1 MDIFA
6 ILAFLGGLAFFLYG
20 MSMMGDGLS
29 RASGGKMEKILEQL
43 TSSKW
48 KGVLLGAAVTA
59 VIQSSSATTV
69 MVVGFVNSGI
79 MKLGQAVGVIMG
91 ANIGTT
97 ATSWILSLTG
107 IEGGNVF
114 MQLLKPSS
122 FAPVLKLGQAVGVI
136 MGANIGTTATS
147 WILSLTGIEGGNVF
161 MQLLKPSS
169 FAPVLALVGAAMLLF
184 FKSEKKKNVGTI
196 MVGFAILMYGMD
208 AMSGAVKPLADVPEF
223 GNALM
228 MFTNPVM
235 GVLAGTIIT
244 AVIQSSSAS
253 VGILQALCA
262 TGSVTYG
269 LAIPIIMG
277 QNIGT
282 CITAILSAIGA
293 NKNAKR
299 AAAIHL
305 YFNLIGTAVFMVLFY
320 GINMVVRFDFLGDA
334 IGPANVAVIHS
345 IFNVF
350 TTAILYP
357 FSNMLVKLAKA
368 TVGKEKDGEP
378 KELEGPANVAVIHS
392 IFNVFT
398 TAILYPFSNMLVK
411 LAKATVGKEKDG
423 EPKEL
428 EVAVLDQR
436 FLERPSFACEQ
447 AMEATRQM
455 AELSRE
461 SFSLAVSLF
470 DEYDEKKA
478 QRVRELED
486 VVDKYEDHVGSYL
499 VELSSRNLSDSD
511 SRALSMMLHC
521 LGDFERISDH
531 SVSVMTAAQE
541 LYTKKLSFSEK
552 GQKEMEI
559 YSKAALEITNIAFG
573 AFIEDDLRKARHVE
587 PLEEVMDAIR
597 NQVKE
602 RHVRRLQEGRCTIE
616 MGFILSDICTDY
628 ERVADHCSNIAVYL
642 LQRHDNSYDQH
653 AYADVLRHGD
663 NEEFKKECAM
673 YREKYVLP

>member
-6 ILAFLGGLAFFLYG
+6 VLAFLGGLAFFLYG
-20 MSMMGDGLS
+20 MSLMGDGLS

-122 FAPVLKLGQAVGVI
+122 FAPI
-136 MGANIGTTATS
+136 
-147 WILSLTGIEGGNVF
+147 
-161 MQLLKPSS
+161 
-169 FAPVLALVGAAMLLF
+169 LALIGAALLLF
-184 FKSEKKKNVGTI
+184 FKSDKKKNIGTI

-223 GNALM
+223 GNVLM
-228 MFTNPVM
+228 MFTNPIM

-350 TTAILYP
+350 TTAVLYP
-357 FSNMLVKLAKA
+357 FSNMLVRLAKA
-368 TVGKEKDGEP
+368 TVGKEKE
-378 KELEGPANVAVIHS
+378 
-392 IFNVFT
+392 
-398 TAILYPFSNMLVK
+398 
-411 LAKATVGKEKDG
+411 G

-428 EVAVLDQR
+428 EVAALDER

-461 SFSLAVSLF
+461 SFNLAVSLF

-478 QRVRELED
+478 QRVCELED

-559 YSKAALEITNIAFG
+559 YTKAALEITNIAFDS
-573 AFIEDDLRKARHVE
+573 FIKDDLRKAMHVE
-587 PLEEVMDAIR
+587 PLEEVMDSIR
-597 NQVKE
+597 SQVKE

-673 YREKYVLP
+673 YREKYILP

>member
-6 ILAFLGGLAFFLYG
+6 VLAFLGGLAFFLYG
-20 MSMMGDGLS
+20 MSLMGDGLS

-122 FAPVLKLGQAVGVI
+122 FAPI
-136 MGANIGTTATS
+136 
-147 WILSLTGIEGGNVF
+147 
-161 MQLLKPSS
+161 
-169 FAPVLALVGAAMLLF
+169 LALIGAALLLF
-184 FKSEKKKNVGTI
+184 FKSDKKKNIGTI

-223 GNALM
+223 GNVLM
-228 MFTNPVM
+228 MFTNPIM

-357 FSNMLVKLAKA
+357 FSNMLVRLAKA
-368 TVGKEKDGEP
+368 TVGKEKE
-378 KELEGPANVAVIHS
+378 
-392 IFNVFT
+392 
-398 TAILYPFSNMLVK
+398 
-411 LAKATVGKEKDG
+411 G

-428 EVAVLDQR
+428 EVAALDER

-461 SFSLAVSLF
+461 SFNLAVSLF

-478 QRVRELED
+478 QRVCELED

-559 YSKAALEITNIAFG
+559 YTKAALEITNIAFDS
-573 AFIEDDLRKARHVE
+573 FIKDDLRKAMHVE
-587 PLEEVMDAIR
+587 PLEEVMDSIR
-597 NQVKE
+597 SQVKE

-673 YREKYVLP
+673 YREKYILP

>member
-122 FAPVLKLGQAVGVI
+122 FAPI
-136 MGANIGTTATS
+136 
-147 WILSLTGIEGGNVF
+147 
-161 MQLLKPSS
+161 
-169 FAPVLALVGAAMLLF
+169 LALIGAAMLLF

-208 AMSGAVKPLADVPEF
+208 AMSGAVKPLAEVPEF
-223 GNALM
+223 GNVLM

-235 GVLAGTIIT
+235 GVLAGTVIT

-320 GINMVVRFDFLGDA
+320 GINMVVHFDFLGDA
-334 IGPANVAVIHS
+334 IGPANVAIIHS
-345 IFNVF
+345 VFNIF

-368 TVGKEKDGEP
+368 TVGKEKEGE
-378 KELEGPANVAVIHS
+378 S
-392 IFNVFT
+392 
-398 TAILYPFSNMLVK
+398 
-411 LAKATVGKEKDG
+411 
-423 EPKEL
+423 KEL
-428 EVAVLDQR
+428 EVAVLDER

-447 AMEATRQM
+447 AMEATREM

-663 NEEFKKECAM
+663 NEEFKQECAM

>member
-6 ILAFLGGLAFFLYG
+6 VLAFLGGLAFFLYG
-20 MSMMGDGLS
+20 MSLMGDGLS

-122 FAPVLKLGQAVGVI
+122 FAPI
-136 MGANIGTTATS
+136 
-147 WILSLTGIEGGNVF
+147 
-161 MQLLKPSS
+161 
-169 FAPVLALVGAAMLLF
+169 LALIGAALLLF
-184 FKSEKKKNVGTI
+184 FKSDKKKNIGTI

-223 GNALM
+223 GNVLM
-228 MFTNPVM
+228 MFTNPIM

-350 TTAILYP
+350 TTAVLYP
-357 FSNMLVKLAKA
+357 FSNMLVRLAKV
-368 TVGKEKDGEP
+368 TVGKEKE
-378 KELEGPANVAVIHS
+378 
-392 IFNVFT
+392 
-398 TAILYPFSNMLVK
+398 
-411 LAKATVGKEKDG
+411 G

-428 EVAVLDQR
+428 EVAALDER

-461 SFSLAVSLF
+461 SFNLAVSLF

-478 QRVRELED
+478 QRVCELED

-559 YSKAALEITNIAFG
+559 YTKAALEITNIAFDS
-573 AFIEDDLRKARHVE
+573 FIKDDLRKAMHVE
-587 PLEEVMDAIR
+587 PLEEVMDSIR
-597 NQVKE
+597 SQVKE

-673 YREKYVLP
+673 YREKYILP